1 MKREAHGTQ
10 QPRHINQIDEEANTA
25 QQSDSPVQSINQRF
39 LKFSLLYRLSCGYIF
54 LGILVFS
61 GWIPAVHA
69 DNNQFSECIARI
81 GSQAR
86 TVGISDRTVQQ
97 VLSKTKYLQRIIE
110 LDRRQPEFTQTFANY
125 FNIRIND
132 ERIQRGRELLVR
144 YRTLLDQIQQET
156 GVPAQYLI
164 SFWGLET
171 NYGTHFGDWSVPD
184 SLATLACDQ
193 RRSNFFT
200 QELLNAMRIIDVG
213 DISPERM
220 IGSWAGAMGH
230 MQFMPSTFLSYA
242 KDIDGDGRR
251 DLWGSIPDALGSA
264 ANFLQQLGWISGL
277 NWGQEVRLP
286 PAFDYS
292 LAGRDQMLSQA
303 EWAKLGITT
312 ASGAPLPPIEQR
324 AALLVPAGHQG
335 PAFLVTRNFYILMRW
350 NRSEFYAL
358 SVGHLADRIAG
369 AVALQRTPPVDTIRI
384 TREQVRQLQ
393 IDLSKL
399 GIDAGEADGV
409 MGSATRQAISR
420 FQQKT
425 QRIADGHLDV
435 TVLIAIR
442 EAASSL
448 SR

>member
-1 MKREAHGTQ
+1 M
-10 QPRHINQIDEEANTA
+10 
-25 QQSDSPVQSINQRF
+25 
-39 LKFSLLYRLSCGYIF
+39 
-54 LGILVFS
+54 FS
-61 GWIPAVHA
+61 GWTSAQVYA
-69 DNNQFSECIARI
+69 DNGQFSECISRI

-86 TVGISDRTVQQ
+86 TEGISDKTVQQ
-97 VLSKTKYLQRIIE
+97 VLSKAKHIQRIIE

-125 FNIRIND
+125 FNARIND
-132 ERIQRGRELLVR
+132 ERVQRGRDLLAR
-144 YRTLLDQIQQET
+144 HRILLNKIQQET
-156 GVPAQYLI
+156 GVPAQYLV

-171 NYGTHFGDWSVPD
+171 NYGSYFGDWLVSD
-184 SLATLACDQ
+184 SLTTLACDP
-193 RRSNFFT
+193 RRSSFFT
-200 QELLNAMRIIDVG
+200 QELFNAMRIVDAG

-220 IGSWAGAMGH
+220 VGSWAGAMGH
-230 MQFMPSTFLSYA
+230 MQFMPSTFLRYA

-264 ANFLQQLGWISGL
+264 ANFLRQLGWIPGL

-286 PAFDYS
+286 PDFDYS
-292 LAGRDQMLSQA
+292 LAGRDQTLSQA
-303 EWAKLGITT
+303 EWARLGITT
-312 ASGAPLPPIEQR
+312 ASGAPLAPIEQK

-335 PAFLVTRNFYILMRW
+335 PAFLVSKNFHIIMRW

-369 AVALQRTPPVDTIRI
+369 GATLQRTPPVDATKI
-384 TREQVRQLQ
+384 TRGQVRQLQ
-393 IDLSKL
+393 MDLSAL

-425 QRIADGHLDV
+425 RRIADGHLDPAL
-435 TVLIAIR
+435 LISVR
-442 EAASSL
+442 EAASTL